1 MKTLRTVLWLRRRLA
16 MRGLTSI
23 AGATNLVAGMALA
36 LVAALGALAL
46 AIGLGVVL
54 QLASMSTDQ
63 STIQIAW
70 TIALYTIAFFA
81 VVVPIIT
88 GAGSSAF
95 DPSRLL
101 VFPISRKS
109 LHRLALGSEFLSAS
123 HMVWYPALLASAVT
137 GILLPGPHRLGQL
150 AVLGFFGF
158 LLVVW
163 SQAGSLVARRWL
175 RNRKLREL
183 AAVIG
188 LVLVVVLS
196 VAPAAVDITA
206 ENADQRIEEFL
217 TIPPWIEEVSNVLPP
232 SIASQA
238 LTALRTGGT
247 GAASM
252 EVGWLVIW
260 LVAGLL
266 IGRAAFDAL
275 LAGGGETVKHSV
287 RSRESRLTT
296 VPTRIL
302 DRLPSAV
309 GAVADKELRY
319 LLQSGTGRTSL
330 LVMPVMTALP
340 ALLAGRHD
348 GMTVFGLD
356 LQSAVFLGVM
366 IYATALTGYLQVNA
380 FAWEK
385 TGIASYF
392 TAPVRPEEIL
402 LGKNLGIWMLNL
414 ALGVEGLVVFSMVRG
429 IPGVATVFTGLL
441 VLGSTSVL
449 LSLMGNFTSVA
460 FPESR
465 PVSSLTSSESPTGT
479 LMMIGCLLVGVA
491 FGGIVVFG
499 AAMLKLPVLQ
509 PVIAVVILAAVVGAY
524 RLTLSPAART
534 LSNRRDEVFHALE
547 SGYG

>member
-1 MKTLRTVLWLRRRLA
+1 MKTLRTVFWLRRRLA
-16 MRGLTSI
+16 IRGLTSI

-36 LVAALGALAL
+36 LLAALGALAL

-54 QLASMSTDQ
+54 HLASMSTDQ
-63 STIQIAW
+63 GTIQIAW

-81 VVVPIIT
+81 VIVPIIT

-101 VFPISRKS
+101 VFPVSRKD
-109 LHRLALGSEFLSAS
+109 LHRLALSSEFLSAS
-123 HMVWYPALLASAVT
+123 HLVWYPALLASAVT
-137 GILLPGPHRLGQL
+137 GILVPGPHRPAQL
-150 AVLGFFGF
+150 AVLGLFGF

-163 SQAGSLVARRWL
+163 SQAASLVARRWL

-188 LVLVVVLS
+188 LMLVIVLS

-206 ENADQRIEEFL
+206 ENAEQQIEDFL
-217 TIPPWIEEVSNVLPP
+217 TIPPWIERASRILPP

-238 LTALRTGGT
+238 LTALRTATT
-247 GAASM
+247 GAAFM
-252 EVGWLVIW
+252 QVGWLVIW

-275 LAGGGETVKHSV
+275 LGSGGETVKNSV
-287 RSRESRLTT
+287 RRRESRLTT
-296 VPTRIL
+296 VRTRIF
-302 DRLPSAV
+302 DRLPPAV

-340 ALLAGRHD
+340 TLLAGRHE
-348 GMTVFGLD
+348 GMTVLGLD
-356 LQSAVFLGVM
+356 LQLAVFLAVM

-385 TGIASYF
+385 TGFASYF
-392 TAPVRPEEIL
+392 TAPVLPEEIL
-402 LGKNLGIWMLNL
+402 LGKNLGIWIFNL
-414 ALGVEGLVVFSMVRG
+414 ALGVEGLLVYSVVRG
-429 IPGVATVFTGLL
+429 VPDISTVITGMI
-441 VLGSTSVL
+441 VLGSMSVL
-449 LSLMGNFTSVA
+449 LSLMGNFTSIA

-465 PVSSLTSSESPTGT
+465 PVSSLTSSASPTGT
-479 LMMIGCLLVGVA
+479 LMMIGCLLLGVTFA
-491 FGGIVVFG
+491 GIVVFG
-499 AAMLKLPVLQ
+499 AGLLGMAALQ
-509 PVIAVVILAAVVGAY
+509 PVFAMVIFAAAAGAY

-534 LSNRRDEVFHALE
+534 LSERRDDVFHALG
-547 SGYG
+547 SG

>member
-1 MKTLRTVLWLRRRLA
+1 MRTLQTVFWIRRRLA
-16 MRGLTSI
+16 IRGLTSI
-23 AGATNLVAGMALA
+23 AGATNLVAGLALA
-36 LVAALGALAL
+36 LLAALGALAL

-54 QLASMSTDQ
+54 HLASISTDQ
-63 STIQIAW
+63 GAIQLGW
-70 TIALYTIAFFA
+70 TITLYTIAFFA
-81 VVVPIIT
+81 VIVPIIT

-101 VFPISRKS
+101 IFPVSRKT

-137 GILLPGPHRLGQL
+137 GILLPGPTRLAQL
-150 AVLGFFGF
+150 AVLGLFGF

-163 SQAGSLVARRWL
+163 SQAASLVARRWL

-217 TIPPWIEEVSNVLPP
+217 TIPPWIEKASGVFPP
-232 SIASQA
+232 SIASQT
-238 LTALRTGGT
+238 LTALRTGELGT
-247 GAASM
+247 AFM
-252 EVGWLVIW
+252 QVGWLVIW

-275 LAGGGETVKHSV
+275 LASGGEPVKHSV
-287 RSRESRLTT
+287 RRRESRLTT
-296 VPTRIL
+296 VRTRIL

-340 ALLAGRHD
+340 TLLAGRHE
-348 GMTVFGLD
+348 GMTVLGLD
-356 LQSAVFLGVM
+356 LQLAVFLGVM

-385 TGIASYF
+385 TGFASYF
-392 TAPVRPEEIL
+392 TAPVLPEEIL
-402 LGKNLGIWMLNL
+402 LGKNLGVWILNL
-414 ALGVEGLVVFSMVRG
+414 ALGVEGLLVYSVVRG
-429 IPGVATVFTGLL
+429 VPDITTVLTGLI
-441 VLGSTSVL
+441 VLGSMSVL
-449 LSLMGNFTSVA
+449 LSMMGNFTSVA
-460 FPESR
+460 FPENR
-465 PVSSLTSSESPTGT
+465 PVSSLTSSASPTGT
-479 LMMIGCLLVGVA
+479 LMMIGCLLLGVIL
-491 FGGIVVFG
+491 GGIVVFG
-499 AAMLKLPVLQ
+499 AALLRIPALQ
-509 PVIAVVILAAVVGAY
+509 PILALIIFAVVVCVY
-524 RLTLSPAART
+524 RLTLLPAART
-534 LSNRRDEVFHALE
+534 LSDRRDDVFHAL
-547 SGYG
+547 GAG

>member
-1 MKTLRTVLWLRRRLA
+1 MKTLRTVFWLRRRLA
-16 MRGLTSI
+16 IRSLTSI
-23 AGATNLVAGMALA
+23 AGATNLVAGLALA
-36 LVAALGALAL
+36 LLAALGALAL
-46 AIGLGVVL
+46 AIGLGIVL
-54 QLASMSTDQ
+54 HLASISTDQ
-63 STIQIAW
+63 GAIQLAW
-70 TIALYTIAFFA
+70 TITLSTIAFFA
-81 VVVPIIT
+81 VIVPIIT

-101 VFPISRKS
+101 IFPVSRKS

-137 GILLPGPHRLGQL
+137 GILLPGPTRLAQL
-150 AVLGFFGF
+150 AVLGLFGF
-158 LLVVW
+158 LLVIW
-163 SQAGSLVARRWL
+163 SQAASLVARRWL

-206 ENADQRIEEFL
+206 ENADQRIEEFF
-217 TIPPWIEEVSNVLPP
+217 TIPPWIEKVSEVLPP
-232 SIASQA
+232 SIASQT
-238 LTALRTGGT
+238 LTALRTGELGT
-247 GAASM
+247 AFIQ
-252 EVGWLVIW
+252 VGWLVIW

-266 IGRAAFDAL
+266 IGRAAFNGL
-275 LAGGGETVKHSV
+275 LATGGETVKHSV
-287 RSRESRLTT
+287 RSRESGPITT
-296 VPTRIL
+296 RTRIL
-302 DRLPSAV
+302 DRLPSPV

-348 GMTVFGLD
+348 GMMVFGLD
-356 LQSAVFLGVM
+356 LQLAVFLGVM

-402 LGKNLGIWMLNL
+402 LGKNLGVWILNL
-414 ALGVEGLVVFSMVRG
+414 ALGLEGVVVFSMVQG
-429 IPGVATVFTGLL
+429 IPDITTVLTGLI
-441 VLGSTSVL
+441 VLGSMSVL
-449 LSLMGNFTSVA
+449 LSMMGNFTSVA

-465 PVSSLTSSESPTGT
+465 PVSSLTSSASPTGT
-479 LMMIGCLLVGVA
+479 LMMIGCLLLGVIL
-491 FGGIVVFG
+491 GGSVVFG
-499 AAMLKLPVLQ
+499 AALLRIPALQ
-509 PVIAVVILAAVVGAY
+509 PILALIIFAVVVCVY
-524 RLTLSPAART
+524 RLTLLPAART
-534 LSNRRDEVFHALE
+534 LSDRRDDVFHAL
-547 SGYG
+547 GAG

>member
-1 MKTLRTVLWLRRRLA
+1 MKTLRTVFWLRRRLA
-16 MRGLTSI
+16 IRGLTSI
-23 AGATNLVAGMALA
+23 AGATNLVAGLALA
-36 LVAALGALAL
+36 LLAALGALAL

-54 QLASMSTDQ
+54 HLASISTDQ
-63 STIQIAW
+63 DAIQLGW
-70 TIALYTIAFFA
+70 TVALYTIGFFA
-81 VVVPIIT
+81 VIVPIIT

-101 VFPISRKS
+101 IFPVSRKS

-123 HMVWYPALLASAVT
+123 HLVWYPALLASAVT
-137 GILLPGPHRLGQL
+137 GILLPGPHRLAQL
-150 AVLGFFGF
+150 AVIGLFGF

-163 SQAGSLVARRWL
+163 SQAASLVARRWL

-217 TIPPWIEEVSNVLPP
+217 TIPPWIEKVSEFLPP

-238 LTALRTGGT
+238 LTAQRTGRTGT
-247 GAASM
+247 AFMQA
-252 EVGWLVIW
+252 GWLVIW
-260 LVAGLL
+260 LLAGLF

-275 LAGGGETVKHSV
+275 LATGGETEKHSD
-287 RSRESRLTT
+287 RSQEYRPITT
-296 VPTRIL
+296 RTRIL
-302 DRLPSAV
+302 DRLPSPV

-348 GMTVFGLD
+348 GMMVFGLD
-356 LQSAVFLGVM
+356 LQLAVFLGVM

-402 LGKNLGIWMLNL
+402 LGKNLGIWILNL
-414 ALGVEGLVVFSMVRG
+414 ALGLEGVVVFSMVQG
-429 IPGVATVFTGLL
+429 IPDITTVFTGLI
-441 VLGSTSVL
+441 VLGSMSVL
-449 LSLMGNFTSVA
+449 LSMMGNFTSVA

-465 PVSSLTSSESPTGT
+465 PVSSLTSSASPTGT
-479 LMMIGCLLVGVA
+479 LMMIGCLLLGVILA
-491 FGGIVVFG
+491 GIVVFG
-499 AAMLKLPVLQ
+499 AALLKVPALQ
-509 PVIAVVILAAVVGAY
+509 PILALVIFAVVVGAY

-534 LSNRRDEVFHALE
+534 FSDRRDDVFHAL
-547 SGYG
+547 GAG